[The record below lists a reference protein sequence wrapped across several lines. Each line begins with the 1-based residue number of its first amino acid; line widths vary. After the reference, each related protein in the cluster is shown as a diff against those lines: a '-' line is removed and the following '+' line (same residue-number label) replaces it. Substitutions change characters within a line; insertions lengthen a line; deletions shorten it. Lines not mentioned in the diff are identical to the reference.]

1 MIPGRSEYQVFP
13 NRNSTCSM
21 RIERSQQPR
30 MGRKERKYDG
40 LKLVHWS
47 LVDLGT
53 VERNARFDVM
63 HDMREVG
70 NSIHIQSW
78 IYASFGDYRFLV
90 HMSTLV
96 DWTDVNGL
104 NRIHRYLWC
113 IWCIWCIIGI
123 GFHIQAELWKFKP
136 LLPT

>member
-1 MIPGRSEYQVFP
+1 M
-13 NRNSTCSM
+13 
-21 RIERSQQPR
+21 
-30 MGRKERKYDG
+30 
-40 LKLVHWS
+40 VHWS

-78 IYASFGDYRFLV
+78 IYASFGDYHFLV
-90 HMSTLV
+90 HMSILV

-113 IWCIWCIIGI
+113 IWCIWCILVYYWDRLSHSG
-123 GFHIQAELWKFKP
+123 GSVEVQASAAYLRLRDVFYLVRLSTLVCEAGEP
-136 LLPT
+136 IT